1 MNLKELNA
9 LISLLEDP
17 DKEVFNTVK
26 TRLVELGVEIVPKLE
41 EAWVNNFDSIIQSR
55 AEQII
60 HEIQFKETQENL
72 KQWLENPKKN
82 LLDAWFI
89 VSKYQF
95 NDIDEQFYRHKIFKL
110 SKELKVEVD
119 KHINDLEKVSAF
131 NHIFFRKNGFKGN
144 IKNFHSP
151 ENSYIN
157 CVLNNNRGNPLSLCM
172 LYIIIS
178 EYINFPICGINMP
191 KHFILGFEDESVIN
205 SDPIKFY
212 INPFSNG
219 TILNRQDL
227 ELFLKREQ
235 LKEESK
241 YFTPCG
247 NEAIIKRLINNLLHS
262 YIFQGKKEKAQ
273 EMVTLL
279 RLFKL

>member
-26 TRLVELGVEIVPKLE
+26 TRLVELGVEIVPNLE

-227 ELFLKREQ
+227 ELFLKKEQ

>member
-1 MNLKELNA
+1 MNIKELNA
-9 LISLLEDP
+9 LIRLLEDP
-17 DKEVFNTVK
+17 DKEVYASVR
-26 TRLVELGVEIVPKLE
+26 TRLVELGVEIVPNLE

-60 HEIQFKETQENL
+60 HEIQFKETVENL

-131 NHIFFRKNGFKGN
+131 NYIFFRKNGFKGN

-157 CVLNNNRGNPLSLCM
+157 CVLIIIEATLFLCVC

-178 EYINFPICGINMP
+178 KDNR
-191 KHFILGFEDESVIN
+191 
-205 SDPIKFY
+205 
-212 INPFSNG
+212 FSYMRN
-219 TILNRQDL
+219 
-227 ELFLKREQ
+227 
-235 LKEESK
+235 K
-241 YFTPCG
+241 Y
-247 NEAIIKRLINNLLHS
+247 A
-262 YIFQGKKEKAQ
+262 
-273 EMVTLL
+273 
-279 RLFKL
+279 